1 MKDDLFNK
9 RPLVTKLSAG
19 FLAVALGVTAVFTPI
34 AEGAGGGNPN
44 GAATISPAEETGTEE
59 EFSPVLSNDKPA
71 VAEVPV
77 NNMPNRIIT
86 TINGDTTSEMAFNW
100 YTTDLF
106 EDAKVRVSKSGNFD
120 DTIEFEAEAT
130 EVTSSYGERDE
141 NGNYIFGEV
150 KEDAEGEPLEDE
162 NGEPVINGY
171 YTDRQA
177 HGDQWMSG
185 DYGHIELTDITEY
198 SYKAQASDLEPN
210 STYYYQVGSES
221 GEMSETGTFKTSGEA
236 GDPFKFVHY
245 TDTQNAFW
253 NENVRNEAA
262 FGANTLMNAL
272 ETAGD
277 ADFVL
282 HTGDVVETAEVE
294 DEWVDL
300 FGQSQ
305 SYFMQSA
312 MAVASGNHDEYALNY
327 GDDPLTEK
335 FNEHVNVPA
344 ANDEIDGG
352 SYYSFDY
359 NGVHFVTLNT
369 NDNKVSEDNPEG
381 KAIGEEQMEWIREDV
396 EQARA
401 NGAEWIVLNYHKP
414 LYSKSYHS
422 LQDEDV
428 QKVRE
433 ELTALIDELDIDLA
447 LQGHDHVISRTHSL
461 THVPTEENFSNAEV
475 EDVETFVGDNGVE
488 YMEDPD
494 GTVYVLP
501 NTGGTKE
508 YDDVYSKGLDHL
520 HEVRPDLDWM
530 TQENMDHYNS
540 LFGFGG
546 QPQDTDAFEDSHSN
560 NRDSSTQNFAI
571 YEVEDDEMIVSMYQL
586 SGDFM
591 LGEERTV
598 ELVDQFGIQNGK
610 D

>member
-396 EQARA
+396 EQAGA